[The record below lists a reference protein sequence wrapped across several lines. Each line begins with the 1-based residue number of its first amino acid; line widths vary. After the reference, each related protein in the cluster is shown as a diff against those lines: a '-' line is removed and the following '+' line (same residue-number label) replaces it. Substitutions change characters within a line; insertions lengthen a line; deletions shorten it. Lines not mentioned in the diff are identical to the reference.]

1 MLLLITVCRY
11 IPLYVAICRYM
22 LRYIAICRHMSL
34 YVAICLYMSVYVIA
48 YEHAN
53 FFGCEQETTSKLNV
67 GVLTQPVHG
76 VTGPAVVL

>member
-1 MLLLITVCRY
+1 MLLLITICRY

>member
-1 MLLLITVCRY
+1 MLLLITICRY
-11 IPLYVAICRYM
+11 IPLFVAICRYM
-22 LRYIAICRHMSL
+22 SLYVAICRHMSL